1 MRLIR
6 LILSLLI
13 LAAGLSTSYGQ
24 DSNIVNYSIFL
35 EKSVITDIF
44 TGTVDTKID
53 EGQFKEGQ
61 GFLIPEAVLPSN
73 FLVYQD
79 LYNALVGGR
88 FSIDFGALENDLIMK
103 IFIRN
108 LKPDLGEYLNLGQ
121 EEDTLFS
128 YFEIRI
134 WELPD
139 SNFYPEASSYHF
151 NEGFYARFSLPKSD
165 ALHNFLN
172 AVGIGNQDSLA
183 FAFMEDINTGTDG
196 WNGYGIET
204 IDDPDSVKFK
214 AIHLSRIGGGRKRI
228 ADTQYNPGTVNSI
241 NIIHTEGIPNKAI
254 LNQNY
259 PNPFNPATKISYSIN
274 ESGHVSLD
282 IYNILGRQ
290 VLTLVNQ
297 NQYAG
302 NYEVEFSTSNMT
314 NKLPS
319 GIYIYTL
326 KNKNVTLS
334 KKMILMK

>member
-6 LILSLLI
+6 LILSLTI
-13 LAAGLSTSYGQ
+13 FVVGLSTNYGQ
-24 DSNIVNYSIFL
+24 DSNTVYYSLFL
-35 EKSVITDIF
+35 EKPVTF
-44 TGTVDTKID
+44 GTIDTKIE
-53 EGQFKEGQ
+53 EGQFDEGQ
-61 GFLIPEAVLPSN
+61 GFLIPEAVLPSSPVD
-73 FLVYQD
+73 FSVYQN

-88 FSIDFGALENDLIMK
+88 FSIDYGALENDLLMK

-108 LKPDLGEYLNLGQ
+108 LKPDVGEYLNLGQ

-151 NEGFYARFSLPKSD
+151 NEGFFARFSLPKSD
-165 ALHNFLN
+165 ALSNFLN

-228 ADTQYNPGTVNSI
+228 ADTQYNPGTVSII
-241 NIIHTEGIPNKAI
+241 NIIHNKGIPNKAS

-282 IYNILGRQ
+282 IYNILGKQ

-297 NQYAG
+297 NQSAG

-326 KNKNVTLS
+326 KNKNLALS